1 MGWVELARVPTP
13 AYRPTSAGSQ
23 IDLAHDQVDWDK
35 LTDGEK
41 YFLSHVLAFFSASD
55 GIVNENLVERFCGE
69 VVYTEGRM
77 FYGFQIAMENIH
89 AETYALLIDFYI
101 KDREEKHKLFNAIE
115 TIPAVKLKADWALR
129 WISESRRFASRLVA
143 FAVVEGVFFSGSFC
157 AIFYMCGPVV
167 EDGVRVEVRFPRKPL
182 NPNPNQEE
190 ARPFAGPLLCQ

>member
-1 MGWVELARVPTP
+1 M
-13 AYRPTSAGSQ
+13 
-23 IDLAHDQVDWDK
+23 DWDK

-69 VVYTEGRM
+69 VVYSEGRM

-101 KDREEKHKLFNAIE
+101 KDSKEKHKLFNAIE

-129 WISESRRFASRLVA
+129 WITESRRFAERLVA
-143 FAVVEGVFFSGSFC
+143 FAVVEVC
-157 AIFYMCGPVV
+157 HDAVALTPHLA
-167 EDGVRVEVRFPRKPL
+167 P
-182 NPNPNQEE
+182 
-190 ARPFAGPLLCQ
+190 